1 MDDLARTSVIEG
13 KYSGMVANGEKIVT
27 FWKRKKEKVIDI
39 SDELFIKNIKEKK
52 PLTVQQFGLH

>member
-1 MDDLARTSVIEG
+1 
-13 KYSGMVANGEKIVT
+13 MVANGEKIVT